1 MQPKTKT
8 KTKQEYMP
16 YLKIPRIIIT
26 QKKLNPYAQ
35 PHKIKI
41 NK

>member
-1 MQPKTKT
+1 MQPKT

-16 YLKIPRIIIT
+16 YLKIPLIIIT